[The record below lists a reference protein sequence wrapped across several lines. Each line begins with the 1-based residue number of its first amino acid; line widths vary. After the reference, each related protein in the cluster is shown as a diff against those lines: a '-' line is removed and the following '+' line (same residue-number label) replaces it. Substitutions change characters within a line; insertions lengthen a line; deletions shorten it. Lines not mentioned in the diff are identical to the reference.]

1 MAFLY
6 SNNKIIS
13 LKKFKK
19 TILFTI
25 ASKIVK
31 YIVNQGVE
39 KSVQWKL
46 QEMIKILK
54 DKLKDILCS
63 WININ
68 LNILMVK
75 N

>member
-6 SNNKIIS
+6 SNNKIS

-54 DKLKDILCS
+54 DILCS